1 MIVFPIKIGSLVFTG
16 SDNGN
21 MGPIN
26 TTHYSWYAIILEEP
40 VKTLMLGTF
49 ILPQSL
55 KSAYLINLSLKI
67 SLKLAQPLWKSASSK
82 RQADIAI
89 TILMFWSFYC
99 LINIFYWKKW
109 LKPKF
114 SLHFRYSELHLPFW
128 DLSWVE

>member
-26 TTHYSWYAIILEEP
+26 TTHYSWNAIILEEP

-55 KSAYLINLSLKI
+55 KSAYL
-67 SLKLAQPLWKSASSK
+67 
-82 RQADIAI
+82 
-89 TILMFWSFYC
+89 
-99 LINIFYWKKW
+99 
-109 LKPKF
+109 
-114 SLHFRYSELHLPFW
+114 SELPVSENLTEIGSATLEISPF
-128 DLSWVE
+128 